1 MPAPTSRWMVASLRR
16 TFQFACCCL
25 CVIWGCTFCSVFNAD
40 EPRTGAHRAS
50 EASDRATLQA
60 TTASDQLS
68 DSTSAARRA
77 HAPLL
82 WGFDDIGFEWPAPR
96 NQASLTRHPRGGD
109 LMREFG
115 FNFWLM
121 WYPDEAGRWTYQQNA
136 EFIRTVDQWCVN
148 HDMQWMLNTLPTVWN
163 IAPEHCVDER
173 GYDWF
178 CRPDGRRYYQF
189 PDEIL
194 SELGRCRQ
202 LLGLMY
208 DEAEHHQ
215 NNANFVPGLDRPSV
229 FDPAG
234 LKLEQAADGHSRAVA
249 DLVAHH
255 RRFDLPLYTEHVTP
269 VMFHSFSRG
278 GVTAGTKVLKESWS
292 PVAVA
297 CALGASIQYDKPL
310 WITPD
315 LWGLRGY
322 PSHSPDQYR
331 SALLLAYHMGAD
343 CIYTE
348 SLCLSPT
355 PGTPYP
361 INSLCVV
368 TADDYQVTPYGEVAK
383 QFIHEYVPAH
393 PRHIARAELRPRV
406 VIVRQEDG
414 CYGQRTI
421 GAPHLPDRLFGS
433 HEWHSAPATEA
444 WMHIWHLLT
453 RGMVPRD
460 SLYRLW
466 NVPDH
471 FFCPLDGVVVYD
483 QYVGVDRLRDAEVI
497 FLTGVGVSRETL
509 VAIAECVRNGATC
522 VAWPSLAPETV
533 KQQCDERGLHADGKG
548 YWLLTEDFLSPTV
561 REMVASVIPSED
573 IIRYRFG
580 QQEVVIRP
588 VEGDLNRITV
598 DVHKIEPGAPET
610 RALYAPPKNAR

>member
-1 MPAPTSRWMVASLRR
+1 
-16 TFQFACCCL
+16 
-25 CVIWGCTFCSVFNAD
+25 VIWGLVHCTVCSAD
-40 EPRTGAHRAS
+40 EPHVGQHHNI
-50 EASDRATLQA
+50 EASQLQTPHATPTSEQH
-60 TTASDQLS
+60 S
-68 DSTSAARRA
+68 DSTPAAHLA
-77 HAPLL
+77 PLPLL
-82 WGFDDIGFEWPAPR
+82 WGFDDIGFERPAPR
-96 NQASLTRHPRGGD
+96 HQASLTRHPRGGE
-109 LMREFG
+109 LVREFG

-121 WYPDEAGRWTYQQNA
+121 WYPDEAGKWTYPQNN
-136 EFIRTVDQWCVN
+136 EFIRNVDQWCGD
-148 HDMQWMLNTLPTVWN
+148 HHMQWMLNTLSTVWN

-178 CRPDGRRYYQF
+178 CRADGRRYYQF
-189 PDEIL
+189 PEEIL
-194 SELGRCRQ
+194 SELGRCQQ

-229 FDPAG
+229 FNPAG
-234 LKLEQAADGHSRAVA
+234 LTLEQAADGHSRAVN

-255 RRFDLPLYTEHVTP
+255 RRFNLPLYTEHVTP

-297 CALGASIQYDKPL
+297 CALGASIQYGKPL

-315 LWGLRGY
+315 LWGLKGY
-322 PSHSPDQYR
+322 PSHSVEQYR
-331 SALLLAYHMGAD
+331 SSLLLAYHLGAD

-348 SLCLSPT
+348 SLCLPPT
-355 PGTPYP
+355 PGAPYAVT
-361 INSLCVV
+361 SLCEV
-368 TADDYQVTPYGEVAK
+368 TDRDYRVTPYGEVAK

-393 PRHIARAELRPRV
+393 PRYFQRDALKPRV

-433 HEWHSAPATEA
+433 HEWHSSPATEA
-444 WMHIWHLLT
+444 WMHIWHLLS
-453 RGMVPRD
+453 RGVVPRD

-483 QYVGVDRLRDAEVI
+483 QYVGIDRLRDAEVI

-509 VAIAECVRNGATC
+509 LAISECVRQGATC
-522 VAWPSLAPETV
+522 VSWPALAPEIV
-533 KQQCDERGLHADGKG
+533 QRQCNERGLYEEGAGH
-548 YWLLTEDFLSPTV
+548 WLLTEDFLSPTV

-580 QQEVVIRP
+580 LEEVVFRP
-588 VEGDLNRITV
+588 VEGDWNRITAE
-598 DVHKIEPGAPET
+598 VHRIDSETAPTTEPAKGAEPPPGPSAVPPDIDPTGT
-610 RALYAPPKNAR
+610 RR